1 MNEVV
6 RIFEDAEK
14 CNNSFILLDDILR
27 LIDFVPLGPRY
38 NSSILNLIIN
48 LIKKVLDPSKKQI
61 ILATVSNAKEF
72 DDLGML
78 RYFKHVFNM
87 DKLTSQEISDV
98 LKGLGFEAAA
108 ASSISRQVQRATVV
122 ELMDTTKIE
131 GQKNEQEWMKCWNQ
145 SIEAAH

>member
-1 MNEVV
+1 M
-6 RIFEDAEK
+6 
-14 CNNSFILLDDILR
+14 
-27 LIDFVPLGPRY
+27 PLGPRY
-38 NSSILNLIIN
+38 NSSILNLIVN

-78 RYFKHVFNM
+78 CYFKHVFNM
-87 DKLTSQEISDV
+87 DKLTPQEIAEV
-98 LKGLGFEAAA
+98 LKGLGFEATA
-108 ASSISRQVQRATVV
+108 ASGISRHVQRATVA

-131 GQKNEQEWMKCWNQ
+131 GQRNEQGWMKCWNQ